1 MINFLMASSQ
11 VLFYQAIE
19 RVVREYHEEIA
30 VEYVESGEQILA
42 RSRDINFDL
51 IILDINLDGLSGL
64 DLLREMNA
72 KSLTNKI
79 LVVFMSPDELLLKE
93 MIDIGVTGFLSLSAD
108 TDEYLQAVDSMIHK
122 GKYVSVE
129 LTSAL
134 TAGDDQI
141 LNNNSHD
148 NLSKRE
154 RQVMLMIARGKSIK
168 EIAGQLSLSDK
179 TVSTYKA
186 RVFQKMNFENTAQLI
201 KYALNKKII

>member
-1 MINFLMASSQ
+1 MASSQ

-154 RQVMLMIARGKSIK
+154 SQVMQMIAHGKSIK
-168 EIAGQLSLSDK
+168 DIADQLNLSDK

-186 RVFQKMNFENTAQLI
+186 RVFQKMNFESTAQLI
-201 KYALNKKII
+201 RYALINKIV